1 MKESWRKHSSQW
13 LFGVALIVFLLFLV
27 LVLPAESAKSAI
39 ATGSNASPDLNFGY
53 SPATLLDIAESYGEA
68 GRAYY
73 IASRLSFD
81 IVWPLAYLFFLL
93 AAANLLF
100 SKPLGNRARTIAFAL
115 SGAAF
120 LFDLLENQLVS
131 HVMRIHPLA
140 SDLLL
145 WSAGAATSLKW
156 LTLTAA
162 FLLLMAG
169 LLNKIVLKRK
179 AQTDGQADP
188 KSL

>member
-1 MKESWRKHSSQW
+1 M
-13 LFGVALIVFLLFLV
+13 
-27 LVLPAESAKSAI
+27 
-39 ATGSNASPDLNFGY
+39 NFGY

-68 GRAYY
+68 GRSYY

-93 AAANLLF
+93 AAANLVF
-100 SKPLGNRARTIAFAL
+100 SKPLGKRARTIAFAL

-131 HVMRIHPLA
+131 HAMRIHPLA
-140 SDLLL
+140 SNLLL

-162 FLLLMAG
+162 FLLLMVGVAYRIF
-169 LLNKIVLKRK
+169 KHRK
-179 AQTDGQADP
+179 NANG
-188 KSL
+188 